1 MKTFKRLFAL
11 LAMLFC
17 CSAIF
22 ANYYYCSVLMGS
34 KVVEVGNPKYTPDN
48 GQFQYFL
55 RTVADRRYLSL
66 TPYTLT
72 DDINNVR
79 VYKADSPSEVLNLV
93 KDESNYFYSR
103 LSEEEKDKLEFAGGT
118 IEHPKFP
125 ETIAVIEYEMAVVE
139 YEMAVVEYYEKKD
152 VYEIYPELIT
162 SSGIK
167 KKPTKNQKNEVNR
180 INAELKE
187 KTFAYIDNN
196 RNKTQN
202 IDNAKKFVGTRK
214 DNDDSTEWSPMF
226 PLDFVGNAENYH
238 YEIINTSK
246 ETYWEHEEFLNCTYL
261 IKFKD
266 NDRYMNDRGRFTK
279 KESAKIFETYEDVFN
294 AFQNCEMKDECEVVR
309 NL

>member
-11 LAMLFC
+11 LVMLFC
-17 CSAIF
+17 CSAMF
-22 ANYYYCSVLMGS
+22 ANYYYCSVLVGA
-34 KVVEVGNPKYTPDN
+34 KVIEVGNPKYTPDN
-48 GQFQYFL
+48 GQPQYIK
-55 RTVADRRYLSL
+55 RTVADRGYLSL
-66 TPYTLT
+66 TPYTVT

-79 VYKADSPSEVLNLV
+79 LYKADSEAEVLSLV
-93 KDESNYFYSR
+93 KDESDYFYSL
-103 LSEEEKDKLEFAGGT
+103 LSEEEKNSLEFAGGS
-118 IEHPKFP
+118 IMHPYFP
-125 ETIAVIEYEMAVVE
+125 ETIIVVEYEMAVVE

-167 KKPTKNQKNEVNR
+167 KKPTKKQKDEVKR
-180 INAELKE
+180 INAELKA

-202 IDNAKKFVGTRK
+202 IDNAKKFVGTSK
-214 DNDDSTEWSPMF
+214 TESDSIEWSPMF
-226 PLDFVGNAENYH
+226 PLDFVGNAKNYH

-246 ETYWEHEEFLNCTYL
+246 ETYWEHEEYLNCTYL

-279 KESAKIFETYEDVFN
+279 KESAKIFETYADVYN
-294 AFQNCEMKDECEVVR
+294 AFKNCDIKSECEIVR